1 MPQSEPQDDIL
12 SIHGDKLR
20 KTLLTV
26 IN

>member
-1 MPQSEPQDDIL
+1 MPQSEPQDDIFC
-12 SIHGDKLR
+12 IHGDKLR